1 MTIRE
6 KYLYGLIQFETLVQS
21 VGTWVDRTQDL
32 VSLDYSEGGRVSMP
46 GTVTVDVG
54 TLNAT
59 FRSLSS
65 VPTVGD
71 FVRLRRYGTSEY
83 AFTGYVQDVDQR
95 VSFEAQVK
103 LSTPVIVTTIRCVD
117 WVAYAT
123 QTIVNGVGGRD
134 LSFNLITT
142 GEYAEGSRIR
152 ALNYALDSTNA
163 TQLVKA
169 SAETGGGGS
178 ATINDT
184 DYTGTMADH
193 LDLMAR
199 TANAYWYGSHVIPAN
214 NTTGR
219 DNLIYWNADG
229 ANVSSNKTF
238 TDAAGS
244 AGQLHYT
251 EIDFESSS
259 QNVANTITLRN
270 RNLVRFPDIDISRIG
285 GANENNF
292 IFIDLNTKVIGIAP
306 DTEWRYDDTTSQ
318 AIYGSRFA
326 ELETNLSTPINFTTL
341 SSVPYYFVNLIANPS
356 VEYSDNGW
364 SNTSANKVRRR
375 QPSQDA
381 SPFAAAQG
389 DWAIRVRQATTN
401 TSTTINYSGGE
412 SDGIPVTVGRYYRFT
427 VQAARGATSR
437 TDLRAQIRIN
447 WYDADE
453 AIISSATGSNVALT
467 NQNTWYDVSHFA
479 QAPANTNR
487 ATISVLFNRSGGGN
501 ITIGD
506 LMWLDALHMYR
517 TTSTNSFG
525 LAYLDGDSGKGT
537 SDITVW
543 TGEVGNSQSLSLNN
557 RLLNRASAI
566 AAANNTTS
574 VRATRIRWNAQED
587 LASVSSLTVGKTIS
601 LIYGGATTTYRIIGI
616 DGSVDPDRYMI
627 DYYLVK
633 A

>member
-6 KYLYGLIQFETLVQS
+6 KNLYGLIQFETLVQS
-21 VGTWVDRTQDL
+21 VGTWVDRTADL
-32 VSLDYSEGGRVSMP
+32 VSLAYSEGGRQSMP
-46 GTVTVDVG
+46 GTNTVDVG
-54 TLNAT
+54 SLNAS

-71 FVRLRRYGTSEY
+71 FVRLRRFGTTEY
-83 AFTGYVQDVDQR
+83 AFTGYIQDVSQR
-95 VSFEAQVK
+95 VQFENTVK
-103 LSTPVIVTTIRCVD
+103 LATPVVVTTINCVD
-117 WVAYAT
+117 WVGYAT

-134 LSFNLITT
+134 TSFNLITT
-142 GEYAEGSRIR
+142 GEYSEGARIR
-152 ALNYALDSTNA
+152 ALNYALDSSNA

-169 SAETGGGGS
+169 TAETGGSGS
-178 ATINDT
+178 ATLNDT
-184 DYTGTMADH
+184 DYTGSMADH

-199 TANAYWYGSHVIPAN
+199 SANSFWYASHVIPSN

-229 ANVSSNKTF
+229 ASVSSGKTF
-238 TDAAGS
+238 TDLAGS

-292 IFIDLNTKVIGIAP
+292 IFIDLNTKVVGIAP

-318 AIYGSRFA
+318 ATYGNRFA
-326 ELETNLSTPINFTTL
+326 DLETNLSTPISFTTI
-341 SSVPYYFVNLIANPS
+341 SSTPYYYVNLVANPS
-356 VEYSDNGW
+356 VEYTDLGW
-364 SNTSANKVRRR
+364 SATSANKVRRR
-375 QPSQDA
+375 LPSQDP

-389 DWAIRVRQATTN
+389 DWAIRVRQITQN

-412 SDGIPVTVGRYYRFT
+412 SDGIPVTVGRYYR
-427 VQAARGATSR
+427 VLVKAARGATSR
-437 TDLRAQIRIN
+437 ADLRAQIRIN

-453 AIISSATGSNVALT
+453 ALISSATGSNVALT
-467 NQNTWYDVSHFA
+467 NSNQWYDVTHFA

-487 ATISVLFNRSGGGN
+487 ATISVLYNRSGGGN
-501 ITIGD
+501 IFVGD
-506 LMWLDALHMYR
+506 IMWLDALHMHR
-517 TTSTNSFG
+517 TTSTESFTMS
-525 LAYLDGDSGKGT
+525 YIDGDSGKGT

-543 TGEVGNSQSLSLNN
+543 TGEVGNSQSVSLNN
-557 RLLNRASAI
+557 RLQNRAIAI
-566 AAANNTTS
+566 AAAFNTTS
-574 VRATRIRWNAQED
+574 VRVSRIRWNAQED
-587 LASVSSLTVGKTIS
+587 LSSVSSLTVGKTIS
-601 LIYGGATTTYRIIGI
+601 LIYGGGTTTYRIIGI
-616 DGSVDPDRYMI
+616 NGTVDPDRYMI

-633 A
+633 V